1 MTERVLTAWVRS
13 CHEIGTRPSHR
24 LRRQGFIPAVVYG
37 KSVPN
42 SNLPIKLDAS
52 EVRKVLG
59 PTIPELKI
67 PVRLRVHMG
76 DDVLEFDT
84 VLQEVQ
90 WDPMRLDYRHL
101 DFFVPAVAE
110 EKTQPEDLAPAA

>member
-1 MTERVLTAWVRS
+1 
-13 CHEIGTRPSHR
+13 
-24 LRRQGFIPAVVYG
+24 
-37 KSVPN
+37 
-42 SNLPIKLDAS
+42 LPIKLVAS

-59 PTIPELKI
+59 PTIPELKT
-67 PVRLRVHMG
+67 PVRLRVHIG

-110 EKTQPEDLAPAA
+110 EKAQLEELAPAA

>member
-1 MTERVLTAWVRS
+1 
-13 CHEIGTRPSHR
+13 
-24 LRRQGFIPAVVYG
+24 
-37 KSVPN
+37 
-42 SNLPIKLDAS
+42 
-52 EVRKVLG
+52 
-59 PTIPELKI
+59 
-67 PVRLRVHMG
+67 MG

-110 EKTQPEDLAPAA
+110 EKAQPEELAPAA

>member
-1 MTERVLTAWVRS
+1 MAERVLTAWVRS
-13 CHEIGTRPSHR
+13 YHEIGTRPSRR

-37 KSVPN
+37 KSVLN
-42 SNLPIKLDAS
+42 GNLPIKLDAS
-52 EVRKVLG
+52 EVRKVLS

-67 PVRLRVHMG
+67 PVRLRVNIG
-76 DDVLEFDT
+76 GDVLEFDT

>member
-13 CHEIGTRPSHR
+13 CQEIGTRPSRR

-42 SNLPIKLDAS
+42 GNLPIKLVAS

-59 PTIPELKI
+59 PTIPELKT

-110 EKTQPEDLAPAA
+110 EKVQPEGLAPAA